1 MRAVQFE
8 QPDLVATVAKSDEIL
23 AKDFNT
29 LRHVAELTR
38 NNHRLPKPPQ
48 VFAARRARPDSGQ
61 LLVHRRYTA
70 VLISAVGLVQ
80 KRQSLGH
87 WHLHSR
93 IRLARQMRYH
103 SGLKSGLSAE

>member
-48 VFAARRARPDSGQ
+48 VFAARRARPELGSTPRPPA
-61 LLVHRRYTA
+61 VHRGANKRCRPCSETPVFGSLAPPQPNTA
-70 VLISAVGLVQ
+70 
-80 KRQSLGH
+80 R
-87 WHLHSR
+87 
-93 IRLARQMRYH
+93 
-103 SGLKSGLSAE
+103 